1 MTRSPLV
8 VLSLV
13 AIGILA
19 ADAAAQTLYR
29 YVDANGR
36 VVYSDQPPPPTVKDA
51 QTRQLPENV
60 IETDPRP
67 LQARQAAEHFPVTL
81 YTFDCD
87 VCREAQAL
95 LVKRGIPFQT
105 VIVSEEAG
113 AAKLKALTGKQ
124 SAPVLTIGDK
134 EVMQGY
140 NEQHWQAMLD
150 EAGYPR
156 TLPTLPHV
164 PSRAAAAAQK
174 AASDAAAGTPKAAGD
189 ADATA
194 PKPPT
199 EAAATPDDNN
209 APTSGPGTG
218 YPK

>member
-1 MTRSPLV
+1 MIRKPIV
-8 VLSLV
+8 ALSLAAF
-13 AIGILA
+13 AITA
-19 ADAAAQTLYR
+19 ADAGAQALYR

-36 VVYSDQPPPPTVKDA
+36 VVYSDQPPPPNAKDA
-51 QTRQLPENV
+51 QTRQMPENV

-95 LVKRGIPFQT
+95 LAKRGIPFQT

-134 EVMQGY
+134 EIMQGY
-140 NEQHWQAMLD
+140 NEQRGQAMLD

-156 TLPTLPHV
+156 SMPTLPRG
-164 PSRAAAAAQK
+164 PARAAT
-174 AASDAAAGTPKAAGD
+174 AASKAT

-194 PKPPT
+194 AP
-199 EAAATPDDNN
+199 EDATP
-209 APTSGPGTG
+209 PGPGTG

>member
-1 MTRSPLV
+1 MARIRLVLPL
-8 VLSLV
+8 LV
-13 AIGILA
+13 ALA
-19 ADAAAQTLYR
+19 WLASGAAAQTLYR
-29 YVDANGR
+29 YTDANGR
-36 VVYSDQPPPPTVKDA
+36 VVYSDQPPPPSAKDA
-51 QTRQLPENV
+51 QAKQLRDNV
-60 IETDPRP
+60 IETDPVP

-87 VCREAQAL
+87 ICREAQAL

-134 EVMQGY
+134 EIMQGY
-140 NEQHWQAMLD
+140 NEQRWQAMLD

-156 TLPTLPHV
+156 SMPTLP
-164 PSRAAAAAQK
+164 RAPAGG
-174 AASDAAAGTPKAAGD
+174 AAAGGAPTGGAPTTAAPKSAAEAAKPAAEASGTSD
-189 ADATA
+189 DTA
-194 PKPPT
+194 P
-199 EAAATPDDNN
+199 A
-209 APTSGPGTG
+209 GPGTG

>member
-8 VLSLV
+8 ALSLV
-13 AIGILA
+13 AIAALA

-36 VVYSDQPPPPTVKDA
+36 VVYSDQPPPPSVKDA

-67 LQARQAAEHFPVTL
+67 LQARQAADHFPVTL

-105 VIVSEEAG
+105 VIVTEEAG

-134 EVMQGY
+134 EIMQGY
-140 NEQHWQAMLD
+140 NEQRWQAMLD

-156 TLPTLPHV
+156 SMPTLPHV
-164 PSRAAAAAQK
+164 PARVGAAAQK
-174 AASDAAAGTPKAAGD
+174 VASEPAASPQKSELQATPQK
-189 ADATA
+189 T
-194 PKPPT
+194 PT
-199 EAAATPDDNN
+199 EAAAAPEDG
-209 APTSGPGTG
+209 APTTGPGTG

>member
-1 MTRSPLV
+1 MTRSLLV

-13 AIGILA
+13 AVGALA

-36 VVYSDQPPPPTVKDA
+36 VVYSDQPPPPTAKDA

-60 IETDPRP
+60 IETDQRP

-134 EVMQGY
+134 EIMQGY
-140 NEQHWQAMLD
+140 NEQRWQAMLD

-164 PSRAAAAAQK
+164 PSRAGVAAQK
-174 AASDAAAGTPKAAGD
+174 AASDAAATPKAAGD
-189 ADATA
+189 ATA
-194 PKPPT
+194 AAAKPPT
-199 EAAATPDDNN
+199 EAAATPDED

>member
-1 MTRSPLV
+1 MTRSPIV
-8 VLSLV
+8 ALSLAV
-13 AIGILA
+13 LAVVA
-19 ADAAAQTLYR
+19 ADAGGQTLYR

-36 VVYSDQPPPPTVKDA
+36 VVYSDQPPPPNVKDA

-67 LQARQAAEHFPVTL
+67 LEARQAAERFPVTL

-87 VCREAQAL
+87 ICREAQAL

-134 EVMQGY
+134 EIMQGY
-140 NEQHWQAMLD
+140 NEQRWQAMLD

-156 TLPTLPHV
+156 AMPTLPRV
-164 PSRAAAAAQK
+164 PARAAAAA
-174 AASDAAAGTPKAAGD
+174 
-189 ADATA
+189 A
-194 PKPPT
+194 PKSTT
-199 EAAATPDDNN
+199 EAAA
-209 APTSGPGTG
+209 APEDAAPSGPGTG